1 MKSGLCQKDQIKLLK
16 YQTKTRLRENKSH
29 WSKRKC
35 HLKSKTDKQIMYVT
49 V

>member
-16 YQTKTRLRENKSH
+16 YQTKIRLRENKSH
-29 WSKRKC
+29 WS
-35 HLKSKTDKQIMYVT
+35 KSKTDKQIMYVT